1 MICLIKNIIL
11 KLATFIKD
19 EWNVYGSIIIAYGI
33 SWFMEWNMSRMQTA
47 NQFIVLVMNL
57 FILLTVVKRLLFPSK
72 KKHKFDNI
80 ASVNKQVKSIDLSL
94 DTEQKIKE
102 TEEIAIHI
110 MEGGNKLMKKLKDFF
125 KLVWGNKV
133 TLASTIYI
141 VAIAIWTQ
149 VVTFTDKLY
158 CIEWFANHEIV
169 VKIASPILTAGLTF
183 VSLYGTYTRYGLEGL
198 QTLAERK
205 LSTLSKEEKKL
216 LKEQL
221 TKLEKAYS
229 VVKTKFDDT
238 QKVIE
243 DFKLLIE
250 NGYTL
255 NSNENSTYNMSITSL
270 ATLTNTLEKLEKEIN
285 EVKEKL

>member
-1 MICLIKNIIL
+1 MIYFLKNIIL

-19 EWNVYGSIIIAYGI
+19 EWNVYGSLVIAYLI
-33 SWFMEWNMSRMQTA
+33 SWFMEWNMNKMQTA

-57 FILLTVVKRLLFPSK
+57 FILLTVIKRLVFPN
-72 KKHKFDNI
+72 KKHKLDDI
-80 ASVNKQVKSIDLSL
+80 ANVNKQFKTIDLSL
-94 DTEQKIKE
+94 DTEQKINE
-102 TEEIAIHI
+102 TTEMAIHI

-149 VVTFTDKLY
+149 VVTYTDKLY
-158 CIEWFANHEIV
+158 CINWFAEHEII
-169 VKIASPILTAGLTF
+169 VKIASPILTALLTF

-198 QTLAERK
+198 QTLADRK
-205 LSTLSKEEKKL
+205 LSTLSKEEKKA

-221 TKLEKAYS
+221 SKLEKAYS
-229 VVKTKFDDT
+229 VVKNKFEET
-238 QKVIE
+238 QKVID

-250 NGYTL
+250 SGYTL

-270 ATLTNTLEKLEKEIN
+270 ATLTNTIEKLEKEIN